1 MSCQGGIAGDC
12 APGPSPLISSSRAAL
27 VIAHTTLRAN
37 CGLGDL
43 KSPQA
48 FSDKTEVTDD
58 EKKDQRQ
65 YRRHTRRLSCGFRVA
80 GRDNRGFITNISARG
95 FFIQARNQPEPGDEL
110 VVTIEDKG
118 SDPIVVTGTVARMR
132 KSHPSLSS
140 IVPPG
145 IGILVNTA
153 PESYYQLILEFE
165 QKHEK
170 PTR

>member
-1 MSCQGGIAGDC
+1 MPGGGTAADC
-12 APGPSPLISSSRAAL
+12 ATGPSRLILSSSAVL
-27 VIAHTTLRAN
+27 VNAHTTLRSN
-37 CGLGDL
+37 RRLGDL

-48 FSDKTEVTDD
+48 FSDNTGVTDD

-65 YRRHTRRLSCGFRVA
+65 YRRHARRLSCGFRVA
-80 GRDNRGFITNISARG
+80 GSENRGFITNISARG
-95 FFIQARNQPEPGDEL
+95 FFIQARNHPEPGGEI

-140 IVPPG
+140 IVQPG

-165 QKHEK
+165 QK
-170 PTR
+170 R